1 MASGEHDGAGGQR
14 SGTIELV
21 GSEDDRRTGGDGLF
35 DEVVDE
41 VPPAGV
47 EPGVG
52 LIEEPELGPSGDED
66 REGDPPALAGAEP
79 ADRDGGEPP
88 VEAEASEGWRYGAAV
103 PAGGPDPEAD
113 VLGGGEVVVEEAGVA
128 EEPDAAADGP
138 AVAAEVL
145 AEDGGLASSHGE
157 QAGERPQ
164 EGGLPGPVGAANEH
178 DLTPV
183 DVEVDAGEGGEAV
196 EEDDRGAEADDG
208 PHGSESMLGVA
219 PGKVPSGPG
228 RPPLSRGRRIVAGIG
243 RTFIATGVLI
253 LLFVAYQLWGT
264 NFAEARSQDSLKDEF
279 AAQLARPG
287 AGLDPGEEPGEEP
300 GTDEEPSP
308 DATIPPPAP
317 QGAAVAIIKIPKI
330 GVEKAV
336 VEGVSVKDL
345 KKGPGHYPTTPMPG
359 QPGNA
364 AIAGHRTTY
373 GAPFFRLDELAV
385 GDPILVTTLQGTFRY
400 EVRETIVIRPSQNEV
415 LNPSPD
421 NRLTLTTCEPRY
433 SAARR
438 LVVVAELVDNP
449 APAPPPE
456 PDPEPSVQ
464 NPGEEPEAPPVDDPE
479 SVSGDPAARLP
490 ALGWGA
496 LAALVWLLAWMAGRR
511 WRRWPAYLLG
521 TPVFLVVLFLFF
533 ENFARLLP
541 ANY

>member
-1 MASGEHDGAGGQR
+1 MAAGDRDRAGGQS

-35 DEVVDE
+35 DEAVDE
-41 VPPAGV
+41 IPTGRV

-52 LIEEPELGPSGDED
+52 LVEEPELWAAGDED
-66 REGDPPALAGAEP
+66 SEGDPAPLSGAEA
-79 ADRDGGEPP
+79 ADGEAGQAP
-88 VEAEASEGWRYGAAV
+88 VEAEAGEGGSDGVRISPSGA
-103 PAGGPDPEAD
+103 DREAD
-113 VLGGGEVVVEEAGVA
+113 VLGGGEVVVEEAGMA
-128 EEPDAAADGP
+128 DEPDPAADGP
-138 AVAAEVL
+138 AVVAEVL
-145 AEDGGLASSHGE
+145 AEDAGLAAGDGE

-164 EGGLPGPVGAANEH
+164 EGGLARPVGAAYEH
-178 DLTPV
+178 HLASV
-183 DVEVDAGEGGEAV
+183 DVEVDTGEGGEAV

-208 PHGSESMLGVA
+208 PHGSGSMLGVP
-219 PGKVPSGPG
+219 PGKVPSGPR
-228 RPPLSRGRRIVAGIG
+228 RPPLPLGRRVVAAIG
-243 RTFIATGVLI
+243 RTFITSGVLI

-264 NFAEARSQDSLKDEF
+264 NFAEARSQSSLKDEF
-279 AAQLARPG
+279 AAQLQRP
-287 AGLDPGEEPGEEP
+287 AAVPSAD
-300 GTDEEPSP
+300 PSP
-308 DATIPPPAP
+308 AEPAPDAVPPPP
-317 QGAAVAIIKIPKI
+317 PEGAAVAIIKIPKI

-415 LNPSPD
+415 LNASPD

-433 SAARR
+433 SAAKR
-438 LVVVAELVDNP
+438 LVVVADLVDNP

-456 PDPEPSVQ
+456 PDPEPTVQ
-464 NPGEEPEAPPVDDPE
+464 EPGEEPEAPPVDDPE

-490 ALGWGA
+490 ALAWGA
-496 LAALVWLLAWMAGRR
+496 LAAVVWLLAWLAGRR
-511 WRRWPAYLLG
+511 WRRWPAYVLG
-521 TPVFLVVLFLFF
+521 TPVFLVVLFVFF
-533 ENFARLLP
+533 ENVARLLP